1 MIIDHIW
8 RRRAL
13 NRRGLKASLRWGL
26 EKCLDFAARS
36 DQKYHAAPLVFT
48 ARNLCGRPS
57 NNLLFDAPTPAAVG
71 ILGEAAEE
79 VMGLSIPA
87 SPREDGEAWLEA
99 GPLPGPAPERYADKG
114 QGLSLAQRLLQL
126 DFSDD
131 EEDDGDDGFHT
142 SRHELPEVQADP
154 DVADAEAAEAS
165 PIIVEDCQEFIQ
177 ELDSDDD

>member
-1 MIIDHIW
+1 M
-8 RRRAL
+8 
-13 NRRGLKASLRWGL
+13 
-26 EKCLDFAARS
+26 DFAAES
-36 DQKYHAAPLVFT
+36 DQKYPSAPLVFT
-48 ARNLCGRPS
+48 ASNLCGRPS

-79 VMGLSIPA
+79 VVGLSIPA